1 MKAKFPNMIIDTC
14 NKVCGLNVSLGRST
28 QNHTFKFGQHGASVF
43 PKLCFLSCAHF
54 KVHSSQEDKILPLR
68 FTVCHGKFQVPPAYS
83 VMGQSGCTGMH
94 QPRFSLDSPWND

>member
-14 NKVCGLNVSLGRST
+14 NKVCALNVSLGRST
-28 QNHTFKFGQHGASVF
+28 QNHPFKFGQHGALVF

-68 FTVCHGKFQVPPAYS
+68 VTVCHGKFQVPPAYS